1 MTIFSSYQAIAAEY
15 VRLLNPGE
23 IPRDRALSQPRPNI
37 APNAPKVLL
46 FSPHPD
52 DECIVG
58 GFPLRL
64 LRELRWDVVNVA
76 VTQGSRKDRQQER
89 WEELQDAC
97 EYLGFGLI
105 GTQEKGLE
113 KINPETRQNAPQ
125 LWESAVEIIANI
137 LTQYRPQ
144 AIFFPHDRDWN
155 STHVGT
161 HYLVRDAL
169 DRMDANFS
177 CWAVET
183 EYWGAMSDPNLAIA
197 SSPEEVADLMT
208 ALSFHVGEVRR
219 NPYHLRLPP
228 WMADNVRRGGELV
241 GGQGEAAPNFAFA
254 TLYRMRKW
262 ADGQL
267 KVRWDGGRTI
277 ACGGDLQQLFSSK

>member
-1 MTIFSSYQAIAAEY
+1 MTTFSSYQAITAEY
-15 VRLLNPGE
+15 IRLLNPGE
-23 IPRDRALSQPRPNI
+23 VSRASPTPRPDI
-37 APNAPKVLL
+37 ADDAPKILL

-64 LRELRWDVVNVA
+64 LRELHWNAIDVA

-89 WEELQDAC
+89 WQELERAC
-97 EYLGFGLI
+97 EYLGFGLRA
-105 GTQEKGLE
+105 TQENGLE
-113 KINPETRQNAPQ
+113 KINPETRKTDAR
-125 LWESAVEIIANI
+125 LWGSAVEIIVGI
-137 LTQYRPQ
+137 LSEYRPQ

-155 STHVGT
+155 RTHIGT

-169 DRMDANFS
+169 DRMDADFS
-177 CWAVET
+177 CWTVET

-197 SSPEEVADLMT
+197 SSSEEVADLMA
-208 ALSFHVGEVRR
+208 ALSFHIGEIQR

-241 GGQGEAAPNFAFA
+241 GGQGEAAPDFAFA
-254 TLYRMRKW
+254 TLYRMRQW
-262 ADGQL
+262 ADGQF
-267 KVRWDGGRTI
+267 KARWNGGRTV